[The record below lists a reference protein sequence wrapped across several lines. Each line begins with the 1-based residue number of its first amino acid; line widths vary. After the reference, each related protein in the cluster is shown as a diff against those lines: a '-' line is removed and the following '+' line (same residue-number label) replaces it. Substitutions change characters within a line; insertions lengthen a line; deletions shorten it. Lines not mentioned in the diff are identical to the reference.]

1 MVTSSS
7 GRNPRGGARR
17 VEARLGI
24 AVILALLPAVFIM
37 LGVQHA
43 WAGPITQAA
52 WARLLVGA
60 MGISE
65 AVDPS
70 GQDDAALIEFLS
82 GTPAPAIRVWAASA
96 KPFPSG
102 VQSVPGDGGDGKEGV
117 RVGNETASV
126 RYLIRVPQPG
136 IYALRFV
143 GAGDLQRWRMDGGE
157 ARLGQPSGRLSDMAA
172 SLGAEK
178 EMGDLLGYFLLPAGE
193 HQVTVEIPPG
203 GALGRFD
210 LLRQPFPHVV
220 PPGGWRPEAPLTF
233 GVKAVTMVQA
243 MQIEHELPDISKWRV
258 QREGERY
265 DADLL
270 PARQT
275 NEGTRDK
282 PSEGALVQGTES
294 GSRVLYRV
302 QVPQPGTYTLLARVT
317 GTGSGRLL
325 LNDSVER
332 AWRAPD
338 PADRLVWND
347 LATLPLGGGAQG
359 LDVRLDAGAG
369 LDVLRLV
376 YRDPSPEAS
385 LLLLEDLGFRESDP
399 EAVVS
404 TAAAIDNIENARF
417 QERVNTLVAGF
428 YTQPGAGI
436 GPGSGPF
443 PGTSPGLV
451 YPSAPE
457 PPPSISP

>member
-1 MVTSSS
+1 MDASTFG
-7 GRNPRGGARR
+7 GRIRGGARR
-17 VEARLGI
+17 IPALRVVA
-24 AVILALLPAVFIM
+24 AILALLPAVFIL
-37 LGVQHA
+37 LGA
-43 WAGPITQAA
+43 ERASAGPITQAA
-52 WARLLVGA
+52 WARLLVDA
-60 MGISE
+60 MGLSE

-70 GQDDAALIEFLS
+70 GQDDAALMEFLS

-96 KPFPSG
+96 KPFPAEA
-102 VQSVPGDGGDGKEGV
+102 QSVPADGGDGKAGV
-117 RVGNETASV
+117 RAGNETASG
-126 RYLIRVPQPG
+126 RYLVRIPQPG
-136 IYALRFV
+136 IYALRFT
-143 GAGDLQRWRMDGGE
+143 GAGELQRWRMDE
-157 ARLGQPSGRLSDMAA
+157 NEVRLGRPSGTME

-178 EMGDLLGYFLLPAGE
+178 EKGDLLGYFLLSAGDHE
-193 HQVTVEIPPG
+193 VTVEIPLG
-203 GALGRFD
+203 GALGRFE
-210 LLRQPFPHVV
+210 LLRQPFPHVL
-220 PPGGWRPEAPLTF
+220 PPGGWHPGEALTF

-243 MQIEHELPDISKWRV
+243 MQLEHELPDISKWRV

-265 DADLL
+265 DADPL
-270 PARQT
+270 PGQQT

-282 PSEGALVQGTES
+282 PSEGALVKGAGS
-294 GSRVLYRV
+294 GSRMLYRV
-302 QVPQPGTYTLLARVT
+302 EVPQPGTYTLLARVT
-317 GTGSGRLL
+317 GAGGGRLL

-338 PADRLVWND
+338 PSDRLVWND

-369 LDVLRLV
+369 LDVLRLI

-385 LLLLEDLGFRESDP
+385 LMLLEDLGFHESDP

-404 TAAAIDNIENARF
+404 MAAAMDNTENARF

-451 YPSAPE
+451 YPTAPE
-457 PPPSISP
+457 TSISP